1 MFSEALVDHL
11 TGRNSAGDYDIPS
24 RGDMNPQGRERQYSI
39 VTSTV
44 ENRKP
49 PRPLVADASKRTP
62 IQSTS
67 ELELSSW
74 HVGRY
79 IEGVISSF
87 SNRYGF
93 MNHNIC
99 ICCRHCCDGTLF
111 TVFVACAHP
120 DDMHAML
127 GKKVRINDPYYRV
140 DVSGRRTIRV
150 DSPADIIF
158 DEGPPLS
165 IEHGKGI
172 GDDALRND
180 KPIEAL
186 ESYWKVL
193 RNPNNEIVALSLTC
207 LSNLALVKLK
217 AGDPKSALH
226 AAAFALAIDPAHE
239 NARFRYDDALARLG
253 GCISDFGDM
262 PETHPS
268 ITAGEEQS
276 AYTPLELKN
285 KGNDLFNDGDY
296 DAAASM
302 YVLALRHP
310 KVCILGN
317 LLSNM
322 SNAYAQLRMWHMVI
336 ITSPMAFLF
345 NPSLRS
351 NNHMRYIVAVAQ
363 LRLGNVDRGLSMHTD
378 SDLIDR
384 VQRVRRE
391 QQGQYDFT
399 RYARDSGPTPESDFV
414 GPIKVAFIDDDKGR
428 GLVATRDIKRGEL
441 ILAARAISSADHGE
455 MSAIVTY
462 GMTLVQHHEIE
473 MCEQLKAK
481 TALPGGGAVLRD
493 LSILCAPHVCD
504 IAGHANTSFMSQP
517 FQVPD
522 TSYGFDLGRTLD
534 VIAQNAFGLDDSL
547 MKATGLFLWP
557 SLMNHSD
564 SANTFRR
571 NIGDFVWFWASADI
585 KESEEVT
592 TMYYDVYEATSDPSH
607 WNISSPA
614 QLSPDAAAIKR
625 RLDELVP

>member
-322 SNAYAQLRMWHMVI
+322 SNAYAQLRMWHMVL
-336 ITSPMAFLF
+336 ITSPMASLF

-351 NNHMRYIVAVAQ
+351 KNHMRYVVALAH
-363 LRLGNVDRGLSMHTD
+363 LRLGNAQDRALSDGFSEH
-378 SDLIDR
+378 I
-384 VQRVRRE
+384 QRICRE
-391 QQGQYDFT
+391 QQHGNFDFT
-399 RYARDSGPTPESDFV
+399 RYARDCGPMPESDFV
-414 GPIKVAFIDDDKGR
+414 GSVKVAFIDSEKGR

-441 ILAARAISSADHGE
+441 VLAARAISSA
-455 MSAIVTY
+455 
-462 GMTLVQHHEIE
+462 
-473 MCEQLKAK
+473 KK
-481 TALPGGGAVLRD
+481 
-493 LSILCAPHVCD
+493 
-504 IAGHANTSFMSQP
+504 
-517 FQVPD
+517 
-522 TSYGFDLGRTLD
+522 
-534 VIAQNAFGLDDSL
+534 
-547 MKATGLFLWP
+547 K
-557 SLMNHSD
+557 
-564 SANTFRR
+564 
-571 NIGDFVWFWASADI
+571 
-585 KESEEVT
+585 
-592 TMYYDVYEATSDPSH
+592 
-607 WNISSPA
+607 
-614 QLSPDAAAIKR
+614 
-625 RLDELVP
+625 